1 MQIDPP
7 SDIGPASGVGV
18 IVGGG
23 RGIGLALAQAQLR
36 DDTLNRLIVTHRPHR
51 SSSGLEELALRHPA
65 RVKTLELDVTDPA
78 GLEHF
83 ACYLADLEEGVDTCI
98 NAAGLLHDEN
108 VFPEKS
114 LEQCDST
121 SLVRL
126 FEVNS
131 IGPLMVAR
139 ALLAAQPR
147 QQAFKFVALSAM
159 VGSIG
164 DNRLG
169 GWYGYR
175 ASKAA
180 LNQFIKTLANECRT
194 RFPRAAIMAIHP
206 GTTDTSLSSPFQ
218 RNVPSERLYTPAQT
232 AMRILRVI
240 ENADS
245 NSSGRFFNWDGSEIP
260 W

>member
-1 MQIDPP
+1 V
-7 SDIGPASGVGV
+7 SETGPASGVSV

-36 DDTLNRLIVTHRPHR
+36 DDTLSRLVVTHRPGR
-51 SSSGLEELALRHPA
+51 SSSGLEELALRHPD
-65 RVKTLELDVTDPA
+65 RVKMLELDTTAPA
-78 GLEHF
+78 SLAHF
-83 ACYLADLEEGVDTCI
+83 ARHLADLEGRVDTCI
-98 NAAGLLHDEN
+98 HAAGLLHDEN

-114 LEQCDST
+114 LEQCEPA
-121 SLVRL
+121 SLMRL

-147 QQAFKFVALSAM
+147 QQTFKFVALSAM

-206 GTTDTSLSSPFQ
+206 GTTDTQLSRPFQ

-232 AMRILRVI
+232 AMRILNVI
-240 ENADS
+240 ENADRK
-245 NSSGRFFNWDGSEIP
+245 SSGRFFNWDGSEIP

>member
-1 MQIDPP
+1 M
-7 SDIGPASGVGV
+7 SEMGPASGVSV
-18 IVGGG
+18 IIGGSG
-23 RGIGLALAQAQLR
+23 GIGLALAQAQLQ
-36 DDTLNRLIVTHRPHR
+36 DGSLNRLIVTHRPGR
-51 SSSGLEELALRHPA
+51 ISSSLEELAFRHPA
-65 RVKTLELDVTDPA
+65 RLKTLELDTNDPA
-78 GLEHF
+78 GLDYF
-83 ACYLADLEEGVDTCI
+83 SRYLADLERGVDTCI
-98 NAAGLLHDEN
+98 HAAGLLHDEN

-114 LEQCDST
+114 LDQCEPA
-121 SLVRL
+121 SLMRL

-147 QQAFKFVALSAM
+147 QQPFKFAALSAM

-180 LNQFIKTLANECRT
+180 LNQFIKTMANECRT
-194 RFPRAAIMAIHP
+194 RFPRAVIMAIHP
-206 GTTDTSLSSPFQ
+206 GTTDTPLSSPFQ
-218 RNVPSERLYTPAQT
+218 RNVPQERLYTPAQT
-232 AMRILRVI
+232 AQRILSVI
-240 ENADS
+240 ESADRK
-245 NSSGRFFNWDGSEIP
+245 SSGRFFNWDGSEIP

>member
-1 MQIDPP
+1 M
-7 SDIGPASGVGV
+7 SDIGLASEVKV
-18 IVGGG
+18 IVGGAS
-23 RGIGLALAQAQLR
+23 GIGLALAREQLR
-36 DDTLNRLIVTHRPHR
+36 DETLNRLIVTHRPGR
-51 SSSGLEELALRHPA
+51 SSSGLENLALQHPA
-65 RVKTLELDVTDPA
+65 RVRTLELDITDPA
-78 GLEHF
+78 GLEQF
-83 ACYLADLEEGVDTCI
+83 ARYLADLERGVDTCI
-98 NAAGLLHDEN
+98 HAAGLLHDEN

-114 LEQCDST
+114 LEQCETT

-131 IGPLMVAR
+131 IGPLMVAG

-147 QQAFKFVALSAM
+147 QQPFKFIALSAM

-206 GTTDTSLSSPFQ
+206 GTTDTSLSGPFQ
-218 RNVPSERLYTPAQT
+218 HNVPPERLYTPAKT
-232 AMRILRVI
+232 AKRILSVI
-240 ENADS
+240 ESADRK
-245 NSSGRFFNWDGSEIP
+245 SSGRFFNWDGSEIP

>member
-1 MQIDPP
+1 M
-7 SDIGPASGVGV
+7 SDIGLASGVRV
-18 IVGGG
+18 IVGGAG
-23 RGIGLALAQAQLR
+23 GIGLALAQEQLR
-36 DDTLNRLIVTHRPHR
+36 DEALSRLIVTYRPGR
-51 SSSGLEELALRHPA
+51 SSRGLEELALRHPA
-65 RVKTLELDVTDPA
+65 RVYMLELDITDPV

-83 ACYLADLEEGVDTCI
+83 AQYLADLEGGIETCI
-98 NAAGLLHDEN
+98 NAAGLLHDEH

-114 LEQCDST
+114 LEQCDAA

-147 QQAFKFVALSAM
+147 QLPFKFVALSAM

-180 LNQFIKTLANECRT
+180 LNQFIRTLANECRT

-206 GTTDTSLSSPFQ
+206 GTTNTALSNPFQ
-218 RNVPSERLYTPAQT
+218 RNVPAERLYTPAQT
-232 AMRILRVI
+232 AKRILSVI
-240 ENADS
+240 DSADRK
-245 NSSGRFFNWDGSEIP
+245 SSGRFFNWDGSEIP

>member
-1 MQIDPP
+1 MV
-7 SDIGPASGVGV
+7 DIGPESGVSV
-18 IVGGG
+18 IVGGTG
-23 RGIGLALAQAQLR
+23 GIGLALAQAQLR
-36 DDTLNRLIVTHRPHR
+36 DETLNRLIVTHRPGKR
-51 SSSGLEELALRHPA
+51 SSGLEELALQYPA
-65 RVKTLELDVTDPA
+65 RVETLELDITDPT

-83 ACYLADLEEGVDTCI
+83 ARQLAELENGVDTCI
-98 NAAGLLHDEN
+98 QAAGLLHDEN

-114 LEQCDST
+114 LEQCDPA
-121 SLVRL
+121 SLMRL

-147 QQAFKFVALSAM
+147 QQPFKFVALSAM

-218 RNVPSERLYTPAQT
+218 GNVPPERLYTPAQT
-232 AMRILRVI
+232 AKRILGVI
-240 ENADS
+240 ESADRR
-245 NSSGRFFNWDGSEIP
+245 SSGRFFNWDGSEIP